1 MNLSA
6 IKLRYLLQF
15 MFLLWAVLNH
25 LCRGASVVVSQDV
38 CMCSWLNELNLRNTA
53 KASIVALLINE
64 WQTKWSS
71 SAECASAFW
80 REAGAEFSSPG
91 MKAIN
96 VIERS
101 GISWLSYM
109 ATHGNDRQYH
119 VTGTD
124 YVRLQTKDRLF
135 DSRAADRVEKHGP
148 PPAPSPPI
156 NFFLLFPCPAH
167 ISSLPCCA
175 VTSKLLF
182 GYERLSG
189 NRPFY
194 RVFKGGRD
202 GAGLGAE
209 GRNYHISGCTGVPP
223 FGTDTKTPQS
233 YHSSESFSFG
243 TIGLTFI

>member
-1 MNLSA
+1 MSCF
-6 IKLRYLLQF
+6 KSF
-15 MFLLWAVLNH
+15 
-25 LCRGASVVVSQDV
+25 VSQSLS
-38 CMCSWLNELNLRNTA
+38 CSFARCVHVQLELNLLNAA
-53 KASIVALLINE
+53 KASIVAQLINE

-101 GISWLSYM
+101 GVSWLSYM

-124 YVRLQTKDRLF
+124 YVRLQTKDRRF
-135 DSRAADRVEKHGP
+135 DSSATDRVEKHGP
-148 PPAPSPPI
+148 SPALSPSI
-156 NFFLLFPCPAH
+156 NFFLLFPCPAC
-167 ISSLPCCA
+167 ISSLPCST

-189 NRPFY
+189 NRPFQPPP
-194 RVFKGGRD
+194 RP
-202 GAGLGAE
+202 APLGLD
-209 GRNYHISGCTGVPP
+209 RCS
-223 FGTDTKTPQS
+223 
-233 YHSSESFSFG
+233 
-243 TIGLTFI
+243 